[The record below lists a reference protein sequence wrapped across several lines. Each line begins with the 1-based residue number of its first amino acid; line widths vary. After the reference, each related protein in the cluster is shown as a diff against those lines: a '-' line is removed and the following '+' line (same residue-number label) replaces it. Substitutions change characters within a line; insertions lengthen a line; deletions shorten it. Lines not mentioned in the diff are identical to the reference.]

1 MSVRNDLN
9 GEVLSDIVSFSALQD
24 GTLYFALGETA
35 KGDTPIR
42 AYYYDVSST
51 ITPSGDSVVI
61 PTSNVGR
68 LIKQP
73 IQIYWNDVISKPSF
87 ATVATSGAYGDLS
100 GTPTIPST
108 TTAIAEGSNLYYTNA
123 RARAAISLTT
133 TGSSGVAT
141 YNNSTGELNI
151 PNYTSSA
158 TVSSVGI
165 SSTDFSISGS
175 PITTSGTITANL
187 NTSGVGAGTY
197 RGAYTVNS
205 KGIVTTAINHTVND
219 NVSRSLSNAAG
230 STNQYTISATQP
242 AHVNYSITMNFTV
255 TALLSSSASVFLEYS
270 TNGGSSWITVSQ
282 VTTSFGLGL
291 ALTGSNDMSL
301 SGYIPENGLV
311 RLRPATTNATC
322 VYQRGQEILI

>member
-1 MSVRNDLN
+1 MGMKNDLN
-9 GEVLSDIVSFSALQD
+9 AEVKSDLTGFAGVQD
-24 GTLYFALGETA
+24 GALYFCL
-35 KGDTPIR
+35 GDTARADSLMR
-42 AYYYDVSST
+42 AYYYDSGSSATADGENVLSST
-51 ITPSGDSVVI
+51 GSGRFLKIFSEQ
-61 PTSNVGR
+61 TWANVTG
-68 LIKQP
+68 
-73 IQIYWNDVISKPSF
+73 KPSF
-87 ATVATSGAYGDLS
+87 ATVATSGAYSDLS
-100 GTPTIPST
+100 GTPTIPSS
-108 TTAIAEGSNLYYTNA
+108 TTAISEGSNLYYTNA

-133 TGSSGVAT
+133 TGSSGSAT

-165 SSTDFSISGS
+165 SSADFSISGS

-205 KGIVTTAINHTVND
+205 KGIVTAAINHTVND
-219 NVSRSLSNAAG
+219 NVSRSLSNTAG

-270 TNGGSSWITVSQ
+270 TNEGSSWITVSQ

-301 SGYIPENGLV
+301 SGYIPANGLV

-322 VYQRGQEILI
+322 TYQRGQEILI